1 MITIAYDIRFIS
13 TSFVN
18 MRIWTDSISL
28 PEMRI
33 CKIIDII
40 WRLHF
45 HHIDIYCIELRDQH
59 IFEIGNYHVI
69 DFYLRRIKKRII
81 IIKNWA
87 MSPKLVLF
95 LTVWIFQQNFSM
107 LKMLS
112 ISNFFFDGNIS
123 RWMNSRRIYF
133 MILKDQC
140 VDDIEYW

>member
-112 ISNFFFDGNIS
+112 ISNFFLMGTSQDGWI
-123 RWMNSRRIYF
+123 
-133 MILKDQC
+133 QG
-140 VDDIEYW
+140 EYTSWSWRTNA